1 MAGRLRLATTG
12 VQDQWLTGAPQFSHF
27 LMNFKKHTK
36 FAIDYVE
43 SQFDGKIDFGQILEC
58 RIPND
63 KGDLIRNMTLKV
75 SLTDPIPDSVGVND
89 TVWSPS
95 IITHLIEYAE
105 LLIGGQTIQ
114 RITGEYIYMH
124 QQLHNTNDDI
134 EQTLYFLNGHGNILS
149 YQGEYT
155 YFLDLPFYFYRNP
168 TLAIPTCALTKQL
181 VEVRI
186 KTRPLAELIYGG
198 KGLYGP
204 TYENDIGGSITKFS
218 LDTEFVYVEVE
229 ESSFLQSNPL
239 DYVITQVQMSQFKM
253 KPDETEKAVM
263 LKFSH
268 PVKELFFVSQSDE
281 SVQNNYPNEYNTI
294 TNVELRFNNEVVF
307 NRNEK
312 FLVYEQSMKH
322 HVNVPL
328 ASQYNIGTPF
338 GNSAYTFGPAKFGM
352 YSFSL
357 KPEVHY
363 PTGQVNMSRIAHKL
377 LKIKINPLNSSL
389 SNNTRVYAVNY
400 NVLRVQSGLAGLKF

>member
-12 VQDQWLTGAPQFSHF
+12 VQDQWLTGDPQFSHF

-75 SLTDPIPDSVGVND
+75 SLTDPIPDRVSENS

-105 LLIGGQTIQ
+105 LLIGGQTVE

-124 QQLHNTNDDI
+124 QQLYNTNDDI

-312 FLVYEQSMKH
+312 FLVYEQGLKH

-338 GNSAYTFGPAKFGM
+338 GNSAFTFGPAKFGM

-400 NVLRVQSGLAGLKF
+400 NVLRIQSGLAGLKF

>member
-58 RIPND
+58 RVPND
-63 KGDLIRNMTLKV
+63 KGDLIRNMTLKI

>member
-12 VQDQWLTGAPQFSHF
+12 VQDQWLTGDPQFSHF

-43 SQFDGKIDFGQILEC
+43 SQFDGKIDFGQVLEC

-75 SLTDPIPDSVGVND
+75 SLTDPIPDSGGVND

-105 LLIGGQTIQ
+105 LLIGGQTVE

-124 QQLHNTNDDI
+124 QQLYNTNDDI

-155 YFLDLPFYFYRNP
+155 YFLDLPFYFYRSP

-312 FLVYEQSMKH
+312 FLVYEQGLKH

-328 ASQYNIGTPF
+328 ARQYNIGTPF
-338 GNSAYTFGPAKFGM
+338 GNSAFTFGPAKFGI

-400 NVLRVQSGLAGLKF
+400 NVLRIQSGLAGLKF